1 MSDQPAKAIVRYA
14 QNDFFIGTTPSGHSQ
29 VMDIDHDRAS
39 AATPVELLMI
49 ALGGCTG
56 VDVVSVLEKKRAV
69 VTDYRVEVTGE
80 RRDEH
85 PRNFTK
91 MNLHHIIHG
100 RKLNPAAVQRAIELS
115 DTKYCSVAA
124 TFRPT
129 VTITSTFEIVEV
141 PADLE

>member
-1 MSDQPAKAIVRYA
+1 MSDNAAKAIVRYA
-14 QNDFFIGTTPSGHSQ
+14 ENDFFIGTTPSGHSQ
-29 VMDIDHDRAS
+29 VLDIDHDRGS

-56 VDVVSVLEKKRAV
+56 VDIVSVLKKKRAA
-69 VTDYRVEVTGE
+69 VTNYRVEITGD

-91 MNLHHIIHG
+91 MRLHHIIEGH
-100 RKLNPAAVQRAIELS
+100 NVSPAAVAKAIELS
-115 DTKYCSVAA
+115 ETKYCSVAA

-129 VTITSTFEIVEV
+129 VTIESTFEIVETSEV
-141 PADLE
+141 QS

>member
-14 QNDFFIGTTPSGHSQ
+14 ENDFFIGTTASGHSQ
-29 VMDIDHDRAS
+29 VLDIDHERNS
-39 AATPVELLMI
+39 AATPVELLLI

-56 VDVVSVLEKKRAV
+56 VDIVSVLKKKREK
-69 VTDYRVEVTGE
+69 VTDYRVELSGD

-91 MNLHHIIHG
+91 IRMHHIIEGHTV
-100 RKLNPAAVQRAIELS
+100 NPVAVARAIELS
-115 DTKYCSVAA
+115 ETKYCSVAA

-129 VTITSTFEIVEV
+129 VTIESTFEIIETSE
-141 PADLE
+141 DES